1 MKTQRPIFLTLAVL
15 GVALPAFANITYTC
29 AGNIDPTFCA
39 NMLNG
44 PQASGVYSGIFANI
58 TANIFI
64 QFGNAGVGESSTNFT
79 AIPYADYY
87 NALAA
92 HTDDLTALANLPP
105 PSSALMGPL
114 VTNGNDNGNVDIS
127 AALASSLGITEFG
140 AQTAGTSSIDGV
152 SSCVLGVDANCFN
165 GIITM
170 ATGPGFYFPS
180 SPSDPLTPAEMD
192 EVDFF
197 MVVEHETDE
206 VLGTISCIGTGFDAI
221 AKLNVP
227 VDQCSTA
234 GDASPADLFRYASP
248 GVRSFLTTA
257 NGTAAYF
264 SNNGGNTDIA
274 DYDNSPIGEDYGDW
288 TTACGLAIRV
298 QNGGACPGANS
309 DLTNDGGSEIAVLD
323 AVGFNLESS
332 VPEAGTMGL
341 LGASLLTLALVH
353 ALRRT

>member
-1 MKTQRPIFLTLAVL
+1 MKTRRPIFLTLAVL
-15 GVALPAFANITYTC
+15 GAALPAFANITYTC
-29 AGNIDPTFCA
+29 AANIDPTLCA

-44 PQASGVYSGIFANI
+44 PQVSGVYSGIFANV

-64 QFGNAGVGESSTNFT
+64 QFGNAGVGESSTNLT
-79 AIPYADYY
+79 AIPYAGYY

-92 HTDDLTALANLPP
+92 HTDDLTALATLPP
-105 PSSALMGPL
+105 PSSTPMGPL
-114 VTNGNDNGNVDIS
+114 VPFGNDNGNIDIS
-127 AALASSLGITEFG
+127 AALASALGITESG
-140 AQTAGTSSIDGV
+140 AQTAGTSSTDGV
-152 SSCVLGVDANCFN
+152 SPCVLGVDANCFN

-170 ATGPGFYFPS
+170 ATGPGFSFPT
-180 SPSDPLTPAEMD
+180 SPSDPIPPAAMD
-192 EVDFF
+192 KVDFF

-206 VLGTISCIGTGFDAI
+206 ILGTISCIGTGFDATTSTDI
-221 AKLNVP
+221 P

-257 NGTAAYF
+257 NGTLAYF

-274 DYDNSPIGEDYGDW
+274 DYDNSAIGEDYGDW
-288 TTACGLAIRV
+288 TTACGVAIRV
-298 QNGGACPGANS
+298 QNGSACPGANS

-332 VPEAGTMGL
+332 VPEPGTMGL
-341 LGASLLTLALVH
+341 LGMSLLTLPLLH

>member
-1 MKTQRPIFLTLAVL
+1 MKTQRPILLTLAVL
-15 GVALPAFANITYTC
+15 GAALPAFANITYTC
-29 AGNIDPTFCA
+29 AANIDPTFCA

-44 PQASGVYSGIFANI
+44 PQVSGVYSGIFANM

-64 QFGNAGVGESSTNFT
+64 QFGNAGVGESSTNLT

-92 HTDDLTALANLPP
+92 HTDDLTALATL
-105 PSSALMGPL
+105 SSASMGPL
-114 VTNGNDNGNVDIS
+114 LPFGNDNGDIDIT
-127 AALASSLGITEFG
+127 AALASALGVTESG
-140 AQTAGTSSIDGV
+140 AQTAGISSIDGV
-152 SSCVLGVDANCFN
+152 SSCILGVDANCFN
-165 GIITM
+165 GVITM
-170 ATGPGFYFPS
+170 AISPNFSFPTSPG
-180 SPSDPLTPAEMD
+180 DPIPPAQMD
-192 EVDFF
+192 DVDFY

-206 VLGTISCIGTGFDAI
+206 ILGTISCIGTGFDATTSTNI
-221 AKLNVP
+221 P

-234 GDASPADLFRYASP
+234 GDASPADLFRYAAP

-257 NGTAAYF
+257 NGTPAYF

-274 DYDNSPIGEDYGDW
+274 DYDNSPDGEDYGDW
-288 TTACGLAIRV
+288 TTACGVAIRV
-298 QNGGACPGANS
+298 QNGSACPGANS

-332 VPEAGTMGL
+332 VPEPGTMGL